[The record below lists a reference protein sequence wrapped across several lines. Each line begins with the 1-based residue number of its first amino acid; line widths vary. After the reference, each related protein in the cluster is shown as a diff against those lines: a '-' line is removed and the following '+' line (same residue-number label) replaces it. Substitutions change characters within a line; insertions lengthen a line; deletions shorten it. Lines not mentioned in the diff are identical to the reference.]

1 MKIAT
6 IAPRDLQLAIIADGK
21 EIEALKEEWNN
32 LYMRAE
38 QPYLSQSF
46 EWAWCAWRT
55 IAEPRGQRPCFV
67 VIRSGNRIVLSCVR
81 QVLQIG
87 RGSGGGS
94 SPSVNRGR
102 SRVAGR
108 SPAVRRGRSR

>member
-67 VIRSGNRIVLSCVR
+67 VIRSGNRIVLIWPMVVSTR
-81 QVLQIG
+81 NLFW
-87 RGSGGGS
+87 
-94 SPSVNRGR
+94 SVAAPLGTKEYTDIL
-102 SRVAGR
+102 VE
-108 SPAVRRGRSR
+108 